1 MQLDTKIT
9 EINLR
14 FNKLGWNKEQRE
26 DCFQARYGKKDLL
39 SLTAEELTDL
49 LSILNNQ
56 GSLLGNQSY
65 LVMKSPIQKILF
77 GCPGTGKSY
86 KIENT
91 IIPSL
96 GIDNAYSNINVI
108 KTVFHPEYTY
118 GDFMGKLVPIT
129 KDKKVEYNFH
139 SGHFLRALAQAY
151 KNLIAAY
158 DKQKNEINNPQNVVL
173 VIDEINRG
181 NSSAIF
187 GTVFQLLDREIKGEM
202 KGWSSYSINLTEI
215 EFNEFSSLIG
225 IKSYEKTKYELKNL
239 IDPVSLKTFEEKIKF
254 LNIDITTMAIKIPPN
269 LSILATMNTS
279 DNSIYFMDN
288 AFKRRWEWEYVDW
301 AEDGFII
308 PKAKYGNPNGCLTW
322 NVEWKKLVKN
332 LNQFIKDNHNSVR
345 GGRIEDMQIGYR
357 FINTDPEPVTESHI
371 QNKLMFFV
379 WDSVF
384 NRDKK
389 PLRKLLQ
396 LNEQQPLV
404 TFGDFI
410 KYHNQFVFN
419 LLNYQ
424 EQAR

>member
-1 MQLDTKIT
+1 MDMLPDRKIT

-14 FNKLGWNKEQRE
+14 FNKLGWDKEQRE
-26 DCFQARYGKKDLL
+26 ECCRARYGESHLTSLSNEELVDLL
-39 SLTAEELTDL
+39 CL
-49 LSILNNQ
+49 LNN
-56 GSLLGNQSY
+56 SNQI
-65 LVMKSPIQKILF
+65 LENKLDVVMKSPIQKILF

-86 KIENT
+86 KIEHT
-91 IIPSL
+91 IIPGL
-96 GIDNAYSNINVI
+96 GIKNTSSNVI

-129 KDKKVEYNFH
+129 KDRRVEYNFH
-139 SGHFLRALAQAY
+139 PGHFLRALVQAY
-151 KNLIAAY
+151 KNLITAY

-187 GTVFQLLDREIKGEM
+187 GTVFQLLDREIKAEF
-202 KGWSSYSINLTEI
+202 KGWSSYSISLTEI
-215 EFNEFSSLIG
+215 EFNQFSSMIG
-225 IKSYEKTKYELKNL
+225 IKDYDNKNKYELNPL
-239 IDPVSLKTFEEKIKF
+239 TDPVLLKTFEEKIKF
-254 LNIDITTMAIKIPPN
+254 LNIDIKTMKIKIPSN
-269 LSILATMNTS
+269 LSIVATMNTS

-301 AEDGFII
+301 DEDGFTI
-308 PKAKYGNPNGCLTW
+308 PKANYGNPNGCLSW
-322 NVEWKKLVKN
+322 NVEWKRLVKN
-332 LNQFIKDNHNSVR
+332 LNQFIKDNHNSIR

-357 FINTDPEPVTESHI
+357 FINTDPEPVTESQI

-379 WDSVF
+379 WDSIF

-389 PLRKLLQ
+389 PLRQLLK

-410 KYHNQFVFN
+410 RYHNQFVSN

-424 EQAR
+424 

>member
-1 MQLDTKIT
+1 MQSNRKIT

-14 FNKLGWNKEQRE
+14 FHKLGWDKEQRE
-26 DCFQARYGKKDLL
+26 ECCRARYGKNNLISLSDEELADLL
-39 SLTAEELTDL
+39 FL
-49 LSILNNQ
+49 LNNP
-56 GSLLGNQSY
+56 NQIVENKWNV
-65 LVMKSPIQKILF
+65 VMKSPIQKILF

-86 KIENT
+86 KIEHT
-91 IIPSL
+91 IIPDL
-96 GIDNAYSNINVI
+96 GIKNTSDNVI

-129 KDKKVEYNFH
+129 KDRRVEYNFH
-139 SGHFLRALAQAY
+139 PGHFLRALVQAY
-151 KNLIAAY
+151 KNLINAY
-158 DKQKNEINNPQNVVL
+158 DKQKNEVNNPQNVVL

-187 GTVFQLLDREIKGEM
+187 GTVFQLLDREITGNL

-215 EFNEFSSLIG
+215 EFNKFSDMIG
-225 IKSYEKTKYELKNL
+225 IEPNSTGEKYELEPITNSVL
-239 IDPVSLKTFEEKIKF
+239 LKTFEEKIKF
-254 LNIDITTMAIKIPPN
+254 LNIDIKTMKVRIPPN

-301 AEDGFII
+301 DEDGFTI
-308 PKAKYGNPNGCLTW
+308 PKANYGNPNGCLSW

-357 FINTDPEPVTESHI
+357 FINTDPDPVTESQI
-371 QNKLMFFV
+371 QNKLMFFI

-389 PLRKLLQ
+389 PLRKLLK

-410 KYHNQFVFN
+410 SYHNQFVSN
-419 LLNYQ
+419 LLNY
-424 EQAR
+424 

>member
-1 MQLDTKIT
+1 MLPDRKIT

-14 FNKLGWNKEQRE
+14 FNKLGWDKEQRE
-26 DCFQARYGKKDLL
+26 ECCRARYGESHLTSLSNEELVDLL
-39 SLTAEELTDL
+39 CL
-49 LSILNNQ
+49 LNN
-56 GSLLGNQSY
+56 SNQI
-65 LVMKSPIQKILF
+65 LENKLDVVMKSPIQKILF

-86 KIENT
+86 KIEHT
-91 IIPSL
+91 IIPGL
-96 GIDNAYSNINVI
+96 GIKNTSSNVI

-129 KDKKVEYNFH
+129 KDRRVEYNFH
-139 SGHFLRALAQAY
+139 PGHFLRALVQAY
-151 KNLIAAY
+151 KNLITAY

-187 GTVFQLLDREIKGEM
+187 GTVFQLLDREIKAEF
-202 KGWSSYSINLTEI
+202 KGWSSYSISLTEI
-215 EFNEFSSLIG
+215 EFNQFSSMIG
-225 IKSYEKTKYELKNL
+225 IKDYDNKNKYELNPL
-239 IDPVSLKTFEEKIKF
+239 TDPVLLKTFEEKIKF
-254 LNIDITTMAIKIPPN
+254 LNIDIKTMKIKIPSN
-269 LSILATMNTS
+269 LSIVATMNTS

-301 AEDGFII
+301 DEDGFTI
-308 PKAKYGNPNGCLTW
+308 PKANYGNPNGCLSW
-322 NVEWKKLVKN
+322 NVEWKRLVKN
-332 LNQFIKDNHNSVR
+332 LNQFIKDNHNSIR

-357 FINTDPEPVTESHI
+357 FINTDPEPVTESQI

-379 WDSVF
+379 WDSIF

-389 PLRKLLQ
+389 PLRQLLK

-410 KYHNQFVFN
+410 RYHNQFVSN

-424 EQAR
+424 

>member
-1 MQLDTKIT
+1 MLPDRKIT

-14 FNKLGWNKEQRE
+14 FNKLGWDKQQRE
-26 DCFQARYGKKDLL
+26 KCCLARYGKSNLISLSHEELFDLL
-39 SLTAEELTDL
+39 SVLTA
-49 LSILNNQ
+49 LNQNFEPQ
-56 GSLLGNQSY
+56 RNII
-65 LVMKSPIQKILF
+65 MESPIQKILF

-86 KIENT
+86 KIEHT
-91 IIPSL
+91 IISGL
-96 GIDNAYSNINVI
+96 GIERKSPNVI

-129 KDKKVEYNFH
+129 KDRRVEYNFH
-139 SGHFLRALAQAY
+139 PGHFLRALVQSY
-151 KNLIAAY
+151 KNLINAY
-158 DKQKNEINNPQNVVL
+158 DKQKDEINNPQNVVL

-187 GTVFQLLDREIKGEM
+187 GTVFQLLDREIEGEF
-202 KGWSSYSINLTEI
+202 KGWSSYSISLTEI
-215 EFNEFSSLIG
+215 EFNQFSSMIG
-225 IKSYEKTKYELKNL
+225 IKKYDDDKYELNPL
-239 IDPVSLKTFEEKIKF
+239 TYPVLLKTFEEKIKF
-254 LNIDITTMAIKIPPN
+254 LNIDIKTMKIKIPPN
-269 LSILATMNTS
+269 LSIAATMNTS

-288 AFKRRWEWEYVDW
+288 AFKRRWEWEYIDW
-301 AEDGFII
+301 DEDGFTI
-308 PKAKYGNPNGCLTW
+308 PKANYGNPNGCLSW
-322 NVEWKKLVKN
+322 NVEWKRLVKN

-357 FINTDPEPVTESHI
+357 FINTDPEPVTESQI

-410 KYHNQFVFN
+410 RYHNQFVFN
-419 LLNYQ
+419 LLNDQ
-424 EQAR
+424 E

>member
-1 MQLDTKIT
+1 MQP
-9 EINLR
+9 EIEKKRIEIKLR
-14 FNKLGWNKEQRE
+14 FHRLGWQKEQIEECCQRK
-26 DCFQARYGKKDLL
+26 YGKKDFS
-39 SLTAEELTDL
+39 SLTSEEISDL
-49 LSILNNQ
+49 LSILT
-56 GSLLGNQSY
+56 NQSKF
-65 LVMKSPIQKILF
+65 LENKLDLFMKSPIQKILF

-86 KIENT
+86 KIEHT
-91 IIPSL
+91 IIPAL
-96 GIDNAYSNINVI
+96 GLTNTSPNVI

-129 KDKKVEYNFH
+129 KDRRVEYNFH
-139 SGHFLRALAQAY
+139 PGHFLRALVQAY
-151 KNLIAAY
+151 KNLINAY
-158 DKQKNEINNPQNVVL
+158 DKQKNEVNNPQNVVL

-187 GTVFQLLDREIKGEM
+187 GTVFQLLDREIKEEL
-202 KGWSSYSINLTEI
+202 KGWSSYSISLTEI
-215 EFNEFSSLIG
+215 EFNQFSSMIG
-225 IKSYEKTKYELKNL
+225 IKDYDNKKKYELNPL
-239 IDPVSLKTFEEKIKF
+239 TDPVLLKTFEEKIKF
-254 LNIDITTMAIKIPPN
+254 LNMDIETMKIRIPPN
-269 LSILATMNTS
+269 LSIVATMNTS

-301 AEDGFII
+301 DEDGFTI
-308 PKAKYGNPNGCLTW
+308 PKANYGNPNGCLSW
-322 NVEWKKLVKN
+322 NLEWKKLVKN

-357 FINTDPEPVTESHI
+357 FINTDPDPVTESQI

-389 PLRKLLQ
+389 PLRKLLK

-410 KYHNQFVFN
+410 SYHNQFVSN
-419 LLNYQ
+419 LLNY
-424 EQAR
+424 